1 MSNAYNIFTGNALDP
16 RETVHAVYSIIASHL
31 RNATKSEEAKA
42 LYLKEHPERYSYG
55 GTVRF
60 DADEITDITAR
71 DNSIVIEFGMNKPC
85 GRGCCSDW
93 ISDKMT
99 IPDDLIAAY
108 EKTQEG
114 VYAEPYFE
122 DADAG
127 KAFDLLIKAH
137 VKVLITALEAKTAS
151 KKNEAA
157 AKVEREETASRLAQE
172 AHDRAEFERLSA
184 KFNPENA

>member
-16 RETVHAVYSIIASHL
+16 RETVHAVYTIIASQL
-31 RNATKSEEAKA
+31 RSAPKSEDAKT
-42 LYLKEHPERYSYG
+42 LYLKQHPERYSYG

-71 DNSIVIEFGMNKPC
+71 DNSIVIEFGKNKPC

-114 VYAEPYFE
+114 VYAEPYFD
-122 DADAG
+122 DAEATE
-127 KAFDLLIKAH
+127 AFNVLIKAH
-137 VKVLITALEAKTAS
+137 VKLLVTALESKAVS
-151 KKNEAA
+151 KKIEAA
-157 AKVEREETASRLAQE
+157 AKLEREETARRLAQE
-172 AHDRAEFERLSA
+172 AHDRAEFERLRE
-184 KFNPENA
+184 KFA